1 MFSKG
6 KFKSTKERG
15 DFLLQCNLVRDKKK
29 KEKNDNHKFCGKDKV
44 HKNGIIINLA
54 L

>member
-6 KFKSTKERG
+6 KFKRG

-29 KEKNDNHKFCGKDKV
+29 KEKNDNHKLCGKDKV
-44 HKNGIIINLA
+44 HKHGIIINLA

>member
-1 MFSKG
+1 M
-6 KFKSTKERG
+6 
-15 DFLLQCNLVRDKKK
+15 QCNLVRDKKK
-29 KEKNDNHKFCGKDKV
+29 KEKHDNNKLCGKDKV

>member
-29 KEKNDNHKFCGKDKV
+29 KKEKNDN

>member
-1 MFSKG
+1 MFSKW

-29 KEKNDNHKFCGKDKV
+29 EKNDNNKLCGKDKV